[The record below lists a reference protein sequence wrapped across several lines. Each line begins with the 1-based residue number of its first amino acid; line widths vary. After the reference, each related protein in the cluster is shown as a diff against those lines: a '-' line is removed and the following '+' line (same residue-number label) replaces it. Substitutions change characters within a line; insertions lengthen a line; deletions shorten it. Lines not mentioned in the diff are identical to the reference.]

1 MPVPFN
7 DLKAQLAP
15 LEAELRAG
23 FERVLA
29 RGWFLAGPEVAA
41 FEAEFAAW
49 LGLPQAV
56 ALNSGTDA
64 LSLGLRALGLGPG
77 DEVALPALTAPPCW
91 HAVLAAGCVPVFVDV
106 DPATCL
112 LDPAAVAT
120 SIGPRTRAVMAVHLY
135 GLACDL
141 DALAALCRECSLL
154 LVEDCA
160 QAHGATYR
168 GKKAGTLGDLAAFS
182 FYPTKNLGALGDAGA
197 VACADPA
204 VAERLAMLR
213 QYGERVRY
221 SGEMPGANSRMDELQ
236 AAFLRARLARLGVD
250 IAERRS
256 LAAAYAAG
264 LAGLPLA
271 LPAVAEGR
279 EHAFHLYVVRT
290 PERDALAAH
299 LKEQGIGTAVH
310 YPLPGH
316 QQPLFA
322 TGQARCRAGALPHTE
337 RLCAEILSLPFYP
350 GMGRAAVDQ
359 VCAAVR
365 AFFA

>member
-23 FERVLA
+23 FERVLG

-77 DEVALPALTAPPCW
+77 DEVVLPALTAPPCW
-91 HAVLAAGCVPVFVDV
+91 HAVLAAGCVPVFADV
-106 DPATCL
+106 DPAACL
-112 LDPAAVAT
+112 LDPAAVDAA
-120 SIGPRTRAVMAVHLY
+120 IGPRTRAVMAVHLY

-141 DALAALCRECSLL
+141 DALAALCRERSLL

-204 VAERLAMLR
+204 VAQRLAMLR
-213 QYGERVRY
+213 QYGERIRY

-236 AAFLRARLARLGVD
+236 AAFLRARLARLDED

-264 LAGLPLA
+264 LAGRSDWRLPTADELITLLA
-271 LPAVAEGR
+271 PARRGADFCLAPRFDPAQDRLWSADRATYTSAWFAHAGLGCLDRMDLTCLAHVRAVAG
-279 EHAFHLYVVRT
+279 
-290 PERDALAAH
+290 
-299 LKEQGIGTAVH
+299 
-310 YPLPGH
+310 
-316 QQPLFA
+316 
-322 TGQARCRAGALPHTE
+322 
-337 RLCAEILSLPFYP
+337 
-350 GMGRAAVDQ
+350 
-359 VCAAVR
+359 
-365 AFFA
+365 